1 MSTVVKTRAVGTL
14 INDHRKLLRRF
25 NRVSH
30 YVSGV
35 CAGLYLP
42 GVHQTFDRSVRKIVG
57 KRPVLVTLEAAPTGL
72 SFVGAISRL
81 RAGKL
86 HWQGIFNYDLSIP
99 MTPRGGGRVLSAK
112 NLVIARRGLEL
123 LSAMT
128 DFAYSVAD
136 NTAQDLEPIRFPTI
150 LRRAGKIVGE
160 DYAPVLGFE
169 VPNPAKDLEMVSAR
183 RYNVADKVLARRGL
197 EKLEDIGEEMWPVVM
212 AEFRAEY
219 PEFSI
224 SAEIVLDALKSKPN
238 FVSIPIPADEAMS
251 VDPDAVVQATR
262 DKLPGRFRFEASHK
276 DLLLAAANP
285 NKPLRVS
292 RLSAL
297 QLFPVE
303 TAQDLPDGYTGS
315 VLSTVKMLPP
325 PGAVSP
331 VNEKPAIGG

>member
-57 KRPVLVTLEAAPTGL
+57 KRPVFVTLEASATGL

-112 NLVIARRGLEL
+112 NIVIAKRGLEL
-123 LSAMT
+123 LSALV
-128 DFAYSVAD
+128 DFAYAVAD
-136 NTAQDLEPIRFPTI
+136 DTAQDLEPARFPTI
-150 LRRAGKIVGE
+150 IRRAGKIIGE

-169 VPNPAKDLEMVSAR
+169 VPNPVKDLEMVTAR

-197 EKLEDIGEEMWPVVM
+197 EKLEDISEEMWPVVM

-224 SAEIVLDALKSKPN
+224 SAEVVLDALKSKPN
-238 FVSIPIPADEAMS
+238 FVLIPIPADEAMA
-251 VDPDAVVQATR
+251 VDPDAVVQAAR
-262 DKLPGRFRFEASHK
+262 DRLPGRFRFEASHK

-303 TAQDLPDGYTGS
+303 TAQDLPDDYTGS
-315 VLSTVKMLPP
+315 VLSTVKMLSPL
-325 PGAVSP
+325 GAVSP
-331 VNEKPAIGG
+331 VNEKPVIGG